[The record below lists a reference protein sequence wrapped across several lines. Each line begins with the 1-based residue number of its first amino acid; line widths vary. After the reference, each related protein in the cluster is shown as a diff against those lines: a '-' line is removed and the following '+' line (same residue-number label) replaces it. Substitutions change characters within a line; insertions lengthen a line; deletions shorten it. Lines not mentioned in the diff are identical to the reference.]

1 MRIPELDRIN
11 ALARKAKN
19 EGLNV
24 AEEAERAALR
34 RAYISQITGQ
44 VNNMMAVMTVV
55 DENGNDVTPARLR
68 QAQARGMM
76 QVM

>member
-19 EGLNV
+19 EGLNA

-34 RAYISQITGQ
+34 RAYISRITGQ